1 MSNSIRGGGP
11 TSNDA
16 VKDNRLPSLEGQE
29 MGLSTIT
36 STEREKSD

>member
-16 VKDNRLPSLEGQE
+16 VKDNRLPNIEGKE
-29 MGLSTIT
+29 MEFITTT
-36 STEREKSD
+36 STGKREK